1 MKKQVLIISF
11 LTLVIGMFILVNS
24 NDNEVCAGSKCHFNM
39 VCGGNSNIKATVC
52 AEDCNDS
59 STREKAKQW
68 FKKKCSS
75 ASTPSSSHWGWKNC
89 DVTL

>member
-1 MKKQVLIISF
+1 MKKLVLISTFI
-11 LTLVIGMFILVNS
+11 TLAIGAFILIGSFN
-24 NDNEVCAGSKCHFNM
+24 NDACAGSKCHYKM

-59 STREKAKQW
+59 STKEEARQW

-75 ASTPSSSHWGWKNC
+75 ASKPSNYRSGHDDC